1 MLKLR
6 KIAITGGLAAGK
18 TTVCQFFKEL
28 GAYVINADAIV
39 HQLLSPNT
47 DVGRRVIALL
57 GADVLQAS
65 AIDRKKVSDKVF
77 SHPDKLQALEQII
90 HPAVFDA
97 IEKEYQQVKKEGKY
111 PLFIAEIPLFYE
123 TQIPVDFDTVIAVT
137 ADTVLCKERFAQS
150 HPKAEFELRMKRLL
164 DQEIKNQRAD
174 YVLQNNGTLKEL
186 KEKVKQLFKEFYFR

>member
-18 TTVCQFFKEL
+18 TTVCQFFEDL
-28 GAYVINADAIV
+28 GAYVVSADAVV

-47 DVGRRVIALL
+47 NVGQRVIALL
-57 GADVLQAS
+57 GPDVLKGN

-77 SHPDKLQALEQII
+77 SHPDKLQTLEQII

-97 IEKEYQQVKKEGKY
+97 IENEYQQVKKEGKY
-111 PLFIAEIPLFYE
+111 PLFVAEIPLLYE
-123 TQIPVDFDTVIAVT
+123 AKIPLAFDAVISVT
-137 ADTVLCKERFAQS
+137 ADAVLCKKRFLQEHS
-150 HPKAEFELRMKRLL
+150 EGEFEARMQRQLGQ
-164 DQEIKNQRAD
+164 DVKNKCAD

-186 KEKVKQLFKEFYFR
+186 KEKVKQLFKKL